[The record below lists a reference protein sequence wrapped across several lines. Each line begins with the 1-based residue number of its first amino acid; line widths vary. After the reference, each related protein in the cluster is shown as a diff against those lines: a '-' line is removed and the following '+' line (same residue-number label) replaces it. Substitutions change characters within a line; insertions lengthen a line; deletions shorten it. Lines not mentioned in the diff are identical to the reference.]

1 MSAMTLV
8 GNAFAKTVEELF
20 LLAAINFAQQILLA
34 IANVQEIKP
43 FSLPSQWNYPK
54 MIWGSSGVVEK
65 HPSEFRNSEG
75 CYSMV
80 SY

>member
-34 IANVQEIKP
+34 IANAQEIKP
-43 FSLPSQWNYPK
+43 FPLPFQ
-54 MIWGSSGVVEK
+54 
-65 HPSEFRNSEG
+65 
-75 CYSMV
+75 
-80 SY
+80 